1 MEPANLIPYASALIG
16 LIITGA
22 SIFAFKQSYG
32 KSIGE
37 IQARVIE
44 ALKEEISTLTK
55 KIESCEKEINRQ
67 NQIIETIQEALKAQG
82 IIIKIDG
89 DIVTIEEAATRKT
102 TVRKTVKRQN
112 QGQGT
117 ITS

>member
-16 LIITGA
+16 LIITIA

-44 ALKEEISTLTK
+44 ALKEEIETLTK
-55 KIESCEKEINRQ
+55 KIEKCEKENTRQ
-67 NQIIETIQEALKAQG
+67 NQIIETIQTALKAQG
-82 IIIKIDG
+82 INIRIDG
-89 DIVTIEEAATRKT
+89 DIITIEEAATRKT
-102 TVRKTVKRQN
+102 TVRKAVKRQN
-112 QGQGT
+112 PAQGQ
-117 ITS
+117 